1 MRNVAVDN
9 AKFFLIML
17 VVFGHLLET
26 KISSSQVLTDI
37 FKTIYSFHMPAF
49 IMLSGLFF
57 NTKNNVK
64 KTYNNIIVPFIFY
77 NLLYELILFTSAKT
91 LSYYTLVLSPA
102 WIMWFLYS
110 LAIWRLI
117 TPIFLKIKYPFVISV
132 FISLIACNFNFIGYP
147 LGLSR
152 TLTFFPVFLFSV
164 LYKDVI
170 FKSFNF
176 KYKALSLIAFILL
189 LSGVYFSDIDYRIW
203 FGSRSM
209 STLGYGAISGTLL
222 KLATLLISIL
232 LSILLFTLISR
243 KNISTTNFG
252 ENTLHVYL
260 AHGVI
265 IKLLSFAGIFTLLF
279 DKFGEVY
286 FSIVM
291 AVFAV
296 VISITLS
303 MRFIKNINE
312 YIFKFIQLKQ

>member
-1 MRNVAVDN
+1 
-9 AKFFLIML
+9 
-17 VVFGHLLET
+17 
-26 KISSSQVLTDI
+26 
-37 FKTIYSFHMPAF
+37 
-49 IMLSGLFF
+49 
-57 NTKNNVK
+57 
-64 KTYNNIIVPFIFY
+64 
-77 NLLYELILFTSAKT
+77 
-91 LSYYTLVLSPA
+91 
-102 WIMWFLYS
+102 
-110 LAIWRLI
+110 
-117 TPIFLKIKYPFVISV
+117 
-132 FISLIACNFNFIGYP
+132 
-147 LGLSR
+147 
-152 TLTFFPVFLFSV
+152 
-164 LYKDVI
+164 
-170 FKSFNF
+170 
-176 KYKALSLIAFILL
+176 
-189 LSGVYFSDIDYRIW
+189 
-203 FGSRSM
+203 M